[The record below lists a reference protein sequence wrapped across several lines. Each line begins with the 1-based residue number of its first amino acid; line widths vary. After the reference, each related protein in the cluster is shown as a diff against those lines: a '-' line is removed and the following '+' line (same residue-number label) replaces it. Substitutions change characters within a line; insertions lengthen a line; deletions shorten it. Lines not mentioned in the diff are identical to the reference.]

1 MFLSKEVDKSDKPCV
16 ALSCSVCVLCASCP
30 LHSVFVEACQRCMNG
45 RGAEKVSEKMYI
57 KSIPEA

>member
-1 MFLSKEVDKSDKPCV
+1 MILDKEVYKNDKRCT

-30 LHSVFVEACQRCMNG
+30 LHSVFVEACQRCMSAK
-45 RGAEKVSEKMYI
+45 GAEKVSEKIYI